1 MRKLVLVAA
10 LAAAMPVAAQAA
22 DADAGKAVFGKCKA
36 CHQIGE
42 GAKNAVGPNLT
53 GVIGRKAGTAEG
65 FNYSE
70 AMKGSG
76 LTWDEATFKDYITNP
91 KAKVPG
97 NKMVFMGVADAT
109 DRDNLA
115 AYLASQGGAAPAAA
129 APAAP
134 AAPAPA
140 APATPAP

>member
-1 MRKLVLVAA
+1 MRKYVLAVA

-22 DADAGKAVFGKCKA
+22 DAEAGKAVFGKCKA
-36 CHQIGE
+36 CHQTGP
-42 GAKNAVGPNLT
+42 GAKNAVGPHLD

-70 AMKGSG
+70 AMKNYGK
-76 LTWDEATFKDYITNP
+76 TWDEATFKAYIADP
-91 KAKVPG
+91 KAAVPG
-97 NKMVFMGVADAT
+97 NKMVFMGVKDAADI
-109 DRDNLA
+109 DNLT
-115 AYLASQGGAAPAAA
+115 AYLASQGGA